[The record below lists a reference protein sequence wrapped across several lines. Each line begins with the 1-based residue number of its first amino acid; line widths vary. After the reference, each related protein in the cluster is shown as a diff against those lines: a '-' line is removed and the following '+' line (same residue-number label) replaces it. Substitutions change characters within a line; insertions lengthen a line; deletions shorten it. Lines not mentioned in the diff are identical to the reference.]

1 MAKKG
6 TPGNFSLE
14 KISDE
19 KMDKDNLNKIINF
32 LFSVKDN
39 NKVTNIEIA
48 FEGCYVIMYKNLRIV
63 ITQPPISN
71 KIEITAVR
79 PIKKLSLSDY
89 EITDESDKKN
99 IK

>member
-1 MAKKG
+1 MKKSPIIKWIKL
-6 TPGNFSLE
+6 T
-14 KISDE
+14 
-19 KMDKDNLNKIINF
+19 LNKIINF

-39 NKVTNIEIA
+39 KKISTIEIA

-89 EITDESDKKN
+89 ELTDKSNKKN

>member
-1 MAKKG
+1 
-6 TPGNFSLE
+6 
-14 KISDE
+14 
-19 KMDKDNLNKIINF
+19 
-32 LFSVKDN
+32 
-39 NKVTNIEIA
+39 
-48 FEGCYVIMYKNLRIV
+48 MYKNLRIV

-89 EITDESDKKN
+89 EITDELYKKN